1 MILLAI
7 GSNLPGPWGGP
18 PETLDRAVRELEGM
32 GVGISRRSH
41 WYRTRPY
48 GGASAGVYFN
58 GALAV
63 ESHRPPSALL
73 NVCHRV
79 ERAAGRRRGVR
90 WGSRVLDIDLLAYHD
105 VVTGPRR
112 FDLGKWRH
120 AGTRRL
126 TLPHPD
132 MANRAFVMVPLAEI
146 APDWHHPVAGL
157 TAVQMLARLRRAGQG
172 DVLSRVD

>member
-7 GSNLPGPWGGP
+7 GSNLPGPWGSP
-18 PETLDRAVRELEGM
+18 CQTLDRAVRELEAQ
-32 GVGISRRSH
+32 GVRTTRCSH
-41 WYRTRPY
+41 WYRTSPY
-48 GGASAGVYFN
+48 GGASSGIYVN

-63 ESHRPPSALL
+63 ESHLPPTALL
-73 NVCHRV
+73 SVCHRV

-105 VVTGPRR
+105 VISGPRR
-112 FDLGKWRH
+112 FNLNTWRR
-120 AGTRRL
+120 AGSRRL

-146 APDWHHPVAGL
+146 APDWHHPMSGL
-157 TAVQMLARLRRAGQG
+157 TARQVLVRLRRTGQG
-172 DVLSRVD
+172 AVLSRVE